1 MRREKLCRLDAS
13 SNAKRSNTAVPEGD
27 LFFAAK
33 PRRSVDS
40 LSPGGLFFS
49 ADLGEPEGVSPRI
62 RQRDAIDPWAD
73 PLRLAWMAI
82 WLRAKPAL

>member
-1 MRREKLCRLDAS
+1 MIQTGIVPSIIRKLPFLHS
-13 SNAKRSNTAVPEGD
+13 FS
-27 LFFAAK
+27 
-33 PRRSVDS
+33 PR
-40 LSPGGLFFS
+40 GLFFC

-82 WLRAKPAL
+82 WLRIETVDFRT